1 MFAYVLGR
9 FIIRLY
15 TNYMYITYRGINIS
29 LYLPTNIIQLLYLTR
44 ILKIYLLNF
53 GMLRKV
59 IEFVVWIQS
68 IVFSTLHAYAS

>member
-53 GMLRKV
+53 GMLCKV
-59 IEFVVWIQS
+59 IEFVVWI
-68 IVFSTLHAYAS
+68 